1 MNENMILLLSL
12 VVGFSVSAVLFF
24 LVRGRL
30 RRTTWPK
37 RASAI
42 AGLFFLS
49 IFIGSPVAFL
59 LCRNFGLQVD
69 PLVPHTASEEH
80 KNQLGLYRDASQYD
94 DGIAF
99 GLAQAAALT
108 YKDESEVRRKLVGLG
123 FLESQVYYLSKESN
137 VGVVIVDEETMVIA
151 FRGTDDLQ
159 DWRTNFNIVPDPSA
173 AWVHSGFKQALDT
186 LWEDLISIVHRES
199 KQRGIFITGHSLG
212 GAIATLAAV
221 RLESNGSHV
230 TGLYTFGQPPV
241 GGERFAER
249 AKDLRYR
256 YFRFINHV
264 DMVADTLSGTL
275 HTGEARYFNVFGE
288 LYAGKPLC
296 QSLYDSAAAPGI
308 EAGAEWLAHG
318 VERYV
323 ELLNARR

>member
-1 MNENMILLLSL
+1 
-12 VVGFSVSAVLFF
+12 
-24 LVRGRL
+24 
-30 RRTTWPK
+30 
-37 RASAI
+37 
-42 AGLFFLS
+42 
-49 IFIGSPVAFL
+49 
-59 LCRNFGLQVD
+59 
-69 PLVPHTASEEH
+69 
-80 KNQLGLYRDASQYD
+80 
-94 DGIAF
+94 
-99 GLAQAAALT
+99 
-108 YKDESEVRRKLVGLG
+108 
-123 FLESQVYYLSKESN
+123 LSKESN

-186 LWEDLISIVHRES
+186 LWEDLISIVQRES
-199 KQRGIFITGHSLG
+199 KQRSIFLTGHSLG

-249 AKDLRYR
+249 AKDLRPR

-264 DMVADTLSGTL
+264 DMVADTISGSV
-275 HTGEARYFNVFGE
+275 HTGEVRYFNVLGE
-288 LYAGKPLC
+288 LYAREPLC

-308 EAGAEWLAHG
+308 EAGAEWKAHG
-318 VERYV
+318 IERYV
-323 ELLNARR
+323 ELLIARR